1 MPFIFLIPIFYF
13 ACIPFSYRIVLSKVR
28 AKQLAAICK
37 DRNSW
42 GYDRAKLTMAG
53 AAELWRKNY
62 IAHNDTVSVRTK
74 AHWAALFISVF
85 LAPLAVVGAVLGT
98 GYGLLKGWLKVIEAG
113 IDSPAE
119 REERAAMLDAIENPK
134 KPGTE
139 VAMSGYQ
146 EYEYVFTGEIV

>member
-1 MPFIFLIPIFYF
+1 MPLIFLIPIFYF

-74 AHWAALFISVF
+74 AHWAALLISVF
-85 LAPLAVVGAVLGT
+85 LAPLAVVAVIAGT

-119 REERAAMLDAIENPK
+119 REERIAIANPVK
-134 KPGTE
+134 STE
-139 VAMSGYQ
+139 VARTTTYDYRRGYG
-146 EYEYVFTGEIV
+146 EVVYEGELI